1 MVIFKGY
8 TDLELLANEPCIID
22 ANCTIY
28 PILVKHYNKF
38 IMYSGY
44 LTISKKKLNI
54 ESDLL
59 SSIIMLFIQAK
70 NEQNMDTSTNMKCVL
85 GDFEMLFSIIT
96 HKDIKG
102 EIRNGK
108 FRFIGDG
115 VIIDD
120 NNYETVREVI
130 MKMSLISE
138 PKVFEDKITEKWY
151 YKALIAKR
159 KNSPNLELGDIV
171 TIVTQSMKYSFND
184 TLNLNIYQLNN
195 LFTEISHRDNYDKI
209 MMFKTV
215 SDKLPNVSFAESII
229 EKLYKDDD
237 SDMYLDGDSLGKM
250 L

>member
-138 PKVFEDKITEKWY
+138 PKVFEDKLYEEMY
-151 YKALIAKR
+151 YKSMKANR
-159 KNSPNLELGDIV
+159 KESASLGDIILTV
-171 TIVTQSMKYSFND
+171 VQDLKYTFD
-184 TLNLNIYQLNN
+184 CVFNLNIVQLYGLYSRIVHVKNSDAI
-195 LFTEISHRDNYDKI
+195 TIYR
-209 MMFKTV
+209 TC
-215 SDKLPNVSFAESII
+215 SDKLPKVDYTDGVIDNLFK
-229 EKLYKDDD
+229 EKDD
-237 SDMYLDGDSLGKM
+237 SDLFADLGDLSNKLN
-250 L
+250 